1 MIKLNLM
8 SKINYHDLKWK
19 YKINEQ
25 ASNNTIEV
33 DSE

>member
-1 MIKLNLM
+1 MIRLNVM
-8 SKINYHDLKWK
+8 SKRNYHNLKWQL
-19 YKINEQ
+19 KINEQ

>member
-1 MIKLNLM
+1 MIRLNVM
-8 SKINYHDLKWK
+8 NKMNYHNLKWQH
-19 YKINEQ
+19 KINEQ

>member
-1 MIKLNLM
+1 MIKLNVM
-8 SKINYHDLKWK
+8 SKINYHNLKRQH
-19 YKINEQ
+19 KINEQ